1 MNVILS
7 DTEFLQFRDLI
18 HRIAG
23 ISLSDA
29 KKQLVS
35 ARLAKRLHLFKLTN
49 YGAYYKL
56 LMKDSAELQV
66 AVDMLTTNETYFF
79 REPKH
84 FDFLR
89 DDGREFVGR
98 QQPGG
103 LDEAETVHV
112 GHVHVTDNQVNFAS
126 IQFAQRIFA
135 ITAFDHVVTCAF
147 ERDAHH
153 LPDGCRVVDDQNGF
167 AHRKSSSRKR

>member
-79 REPKH
+79 SRAQAFRFPA
-84 FDFLR
+84 R
-89 DDGREFVGR
+89 CGAPRTAR
-98 QQPGG
+98 QRAFTHLEWRL
-103 LDEAETVHV
+103 LD
-112 GHVHVTDNQVNFAS
+112 
-126 IQFAQRIFA
+126 R
-135 ITAFDHVVTCAF
+135 
-147 ERDAHH
+147 
-153 LPDGCRVVDDQNGF
+153 
-167 AHRKSSSRKR
+167 